1 MPSPSQEQAS
11 TYAGLYVW
19 LQTHVLGWNEASEA
33 DFHNMLVET
42 PTGFQGTTPPTVFH
56 ALMEIIKNDR
66 TIFENVSAPSLAIFS
81 DDRYEHLI
89 SETTQSNQQASIDIF
104 KRLGAFHHNGAR
116 NFRLKVKNGTVVELR
131 DTDHACF
138 IQREAEVARLMRE
151 FLASH

>member
-1 MPSPSQEQAS
+1 
-11 TYAGLYVW
+11 
-19 LQTHVLGWNEASEA
+19 
-33 DFHNMLVET
+33 
-42 PTGFQGTTPPTVFH
+42 
-56 ALMEIIKNDR
+56 MEIIKNDR